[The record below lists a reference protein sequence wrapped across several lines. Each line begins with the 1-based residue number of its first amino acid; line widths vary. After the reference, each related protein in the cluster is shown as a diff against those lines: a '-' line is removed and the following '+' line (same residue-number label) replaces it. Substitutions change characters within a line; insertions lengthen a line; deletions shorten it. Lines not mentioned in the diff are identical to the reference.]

1 MLQHYTVKIPKNYE
15 RGEVG
20 KLHKCTDELFTL
32 VIKQPEERS
41 SKISICGHIQYILLH
56 EHTRLEEHITHIHW
70 PDLKIMIRNT
80 GLWRTVPGNE
90 ARLAPSKV
98 GSKALGNLEENV
110 WLYITDP
117 SKEINVIWPI
127 TKQKMECVF
136 LKSTSQGCGA
146 TTQALARLHQARA
159 LSHQLSLPSISR
171 EGLTLTLWPFCLRL
185 PCRYSRWHHHF
196 WLITK
201 FKGTPHYLLH
211 KAQTELT
218 RKPAK
223 EMEANTQQK

>member
-32 VIKQPEERS
+32 VRKQPEERS

-70 PDLKIMIRNT
+70 PDLRIIIRNT

-136 LKSTSQGCGA
+136 LKSTNQGSGT

-159 LSHQLSLPSISR
+159 LSHQLTFNFQRRSDFDLMTLLPQAPVVSV
-171 EGLTLTLWPFCLRL
+171 LQVAPPHLAN
-185 PCRYSRWHHHF
+185 HQ
-196 WLITK
+196 

-211 KAQTELT
+211 KAHKELT
-218 RKPAK
+218 WKPAK